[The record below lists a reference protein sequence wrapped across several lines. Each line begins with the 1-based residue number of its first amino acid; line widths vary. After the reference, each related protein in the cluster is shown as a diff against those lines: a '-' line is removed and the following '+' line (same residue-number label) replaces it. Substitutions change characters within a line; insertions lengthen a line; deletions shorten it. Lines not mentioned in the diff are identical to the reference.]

1 MGSLPYPWLPLK
13 PSPRLKPKP
22 NPPNTSMLDAKMDP
36 ITSTPE
42 DTIAS
47 MDTTV
52 DRDTTTM
59 ETKDTTTTTHT
70 MDSTINIT
78 HTVLIAMDITDS
90 TITTTPVI
98 PDIMPIDSLKLLTK
112 NETGASVFRYR

>member
-1 MGSLPYPWLPLK
+1 MGLPSWPSLPYPWLPLK
-13 PSPRLKPKP
+13 PSPRLKP

-36 ITSTPE
+36 ITSTQE

-47 MDTTV
+47 TDTTV
-52 DRDTTTM
+52 DRDT
-59 ETKDTTTTTHT
+59 
-70 MDSTINIT
+70 TINIT

>member
-1 MGSLPYPWLPLK
+1 MGLPYPWLPLK

-70 MDSTINIT
+70 
-78 HTVLIAMDITDS
+78 VLIAMDITDS

-98 PDIMPIDSLKLLTK
+98 PDIMPIDSLNLLTK